1 MKWLILILGIL
12 ANASASVLVKMAMM
26 PPRKFP
32 SLSELLNTPLAAISN
47 WPFWLGLVLYGAA
60 FLLYAA
66 ALARLPLNVAHPTL
80 TAGAVATVALFS
92 MLIFKESFYWTTAV
106 GILLVITGVAFISY
120 RVA

>member
-1 MKWLILILGIL
+1 MKWLILIIGIA

-32 SLSELLNTPLAAISN
+32 SLSAPWAALSN
-47 WPFWLGLVLYGAA
+47 WPFWLGLGLYGAA

-66 ALARLPLNVAHPTL
+66 ALVRLPLNVAHPVL
-80 TAGAVATVALFS
+80 TSGAVAAVALLS
-92 MLIFKESFYWTTAV
+92 VLVFKEPFHWTTGA
-106 GILLVITGVAFISY
+106 GILMVIAGVALITA

>member
-1 MKWLILILGIL
+1 MKWLILIMGIL
-12 ANASASVLVKMAMM
+12 AHASASVLVKMAIM

-32 SLSELLNTPLAAISN
+32 TLPELLNTPLAAISN
-47 WPFWLGLVLYGAA
+47 WPFWLGLALYGVA

-66 ALARLPLNVAHPTL
+66 ALARLPLNVAHPVL

-92 MLIFKESFYWTTAV
+92 VLIFKESFYWTTAV